1 MSRKPGRARSRVRT
15 QWLALGA
22 ALVVLAGVLV
32 AWGLSNAADR
42 VQVVQVAQGVR
53 AGDLIAAT
61 DLTITGVAYDGAVQG
76 LVPADSLDALVGRIA
91 AIDLQAGAIVQA
103 GMWRDAPELAAGEHS
118 VGALLASGRY
128 PAGLARGDT
137 ALAASIDAAAD
148 TTTDTTITATND
160 ITTHAVEVRVID
172 VEVGADGGLLVTLA
186 VPAGQSVAIAQLA
199 ATDQLLLVGNPTV
212 AGA

>member
-1 MSRKPGRARSRVRT
+1 M
-15 QWLALGA
+15 
-22 ALVVLAGVLV
+22 VLAGVLV

-118 VGALLASGRY
+118 VGALLAAGRY

-137 ALAASIDAAAD
+137 ALAASIDAAVVAAATA
-148 TTTDTTITATND
+148 TTTDAATND
-160 ITTHAVEVRVID
+160 ITTPAVEVRVID

>member
-1 MSRKPGRARSRVRT
+1 M
-15 QWLALGA
+15 
-22 ALVVLAGVLV
+22 VLAGVLV

-137 ALAASIDAAAD
+137 ALAASID
-148 TTTDTTITATND
+148 TTTDTTITAGTATND

-199 ATDQLLLVGNPTV
+199 ATDRLLLVGNPTV